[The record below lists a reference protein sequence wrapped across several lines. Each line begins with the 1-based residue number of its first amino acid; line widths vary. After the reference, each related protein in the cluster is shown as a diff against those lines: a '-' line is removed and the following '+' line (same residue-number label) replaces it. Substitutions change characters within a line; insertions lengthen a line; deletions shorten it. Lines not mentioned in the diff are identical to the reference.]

1 MAVTTFAAI
10 DIGSYEVSMK
20 IFEMSK
26 RIGFREINDVR
37 YQLSWA
43 VELTLQDGWRWRLTG
58 RAAQQCIDYIV
69 GTEEEKKK

>member
-26 RIGFREINDVR
+26 RIGFPGD
-37 YQLSWA
+37 Q
-43 VELTLQDGWRWRLTG
+43 
-58 RAAQQCIDYIV
+58 
-69 GTEEEKKK
+69 

>member
-26 RIGFREINDVR
+26 G
-37 YQLSWA
+37 
-43 VELTLQDGWRWRLTG
+43 LTS
-58 RAAQQCIDYIV
+58 
-69 GTEEEKKK
+69 E

>member
-26 RIGFREINDVR
+26 RIGFRSMMSVT
-37 YQLSWA
+37 SWSWV
-43 VELTLQDGWRWRLTG
+43 VELMLQDG
-58 RAAQQCIDYIV
+58 
-69 GTEEEKKK
+69 

>member
-26 RIGFREINDVR
+26 RTALGRSMMSVT
-37 YQLSWA
+37 SWNWDG
-43 VELTLQDGWRWRLTG
+43 ELTRQDGLRWRLWMNSAG
-58 RAAQQCIDYIV
+58 SLMILNA
-69 GTEEEKKK
+69 

>member
-26 RIGFREINDVR
+26 RIGFREIMMSVTSW
-37 YQLSWA
+37 SWA
-43 VELTLQDGWRWRLTG
+43 VELTLQDGWRWRLWMSSAG
-58 RAAQQCIDYIV
+58 SLMILNA
-69 GTEEEKKK
+69 